1 MFISWTTYLRETIVR
16 IRGIFTN
23 IFRFLKR
30 GTLWEPRFPNA
41 APTNPSRRFQTFPEF
56 SSQCYGPYKTTFEIL
71 EILKIEILTIF
82 FLFANIWTQWEWKF
96 KTLLLQIAAKSFPIS
111 EFSSQWPSQNYV
123 RDFFFFNFDLPICN
137 DIFRKFQIHHC
148 TLWKKI

>member
-1 MFISWTTYLRETIVR
+1 MKYFFRENKCLFRGQHTFVKQLCE

-41 APTNPSRRFQTFPEF
+41 TPTNPSRRFQTFPEF

-82 FLFANIWTQWEWKF
+82 F
-96 KTLLLQIAAKSFPIS
+96 SFSLTFGPMRVEI
-111 EFSSQWPSQNYV
+111 QNATPTN
-123 RDFFFFNFDLPICN
+123 RS
-137 DIFRKFQIHHC
+137 
-148 TLWKKI
+148 